1 MSGRPPVTVLVQGGI
16 ACGKST
22 VTRLLTERGAE
33 HVDCDQI
40 AHEVLETEPVQA
52 LVAEHIG
59 AECVTPEGV
68 DRKAIAARVFSDEA
82 ALKLLESWV
91 HPRVRERVQEALRAA
106 ETPEGTPR
114 QVLVVDAAVAEKM
127 QLTEAYDLRLFVK
140 VDLATRQ
147 ARARTRGWADGE
159 LERREAR
166 QDSLAD
172 REARA
177 DFILPNQGSLE
188 EAARHVEQ
196 FWTQRVQPL
205 R

>member
-22 VTRLLTERGAE
+22 VTRLLTERGAV
-33 HVDCDQI
+33 HVDCDRI
-40 AHEVLETEPVQA
+40 AHEVLETEAVKA
-52 LVAEHIG
+52 LVAEHLG
-59 AECVTPEGV
+59 PECVTPKV

-82 ALKLLESWV
+82 ALALLESWI
-91 HPRVRERVQEALRAA
+91 HPRVRDRVQAALADA

-147 ARARTRGWADGE
+147 ARARKRGWEDGE

-196 FWTQRVQPL
+196 FWTTAVQPL